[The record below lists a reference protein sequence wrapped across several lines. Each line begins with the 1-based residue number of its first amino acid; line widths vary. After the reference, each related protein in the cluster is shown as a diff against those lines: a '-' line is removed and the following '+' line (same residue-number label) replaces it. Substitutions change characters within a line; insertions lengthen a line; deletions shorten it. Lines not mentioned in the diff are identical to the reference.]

1 MSAAQLETS
10 DHDEALAHMVSSPLK
25 QQVAERLAAH
35 RARRTRIGRE
45 QTSHQ
50 PTLLEA
56 PAPAPAR
63 VNKIAAAVAERY
75 AQSQSYNAF
84 LQAEAE
90 KALQQA
96 QAAAEVAARN
106 ARAIAEAQ
114 REMLAEM
121 AHKAEIE
128 AAERAV
134 FAPVLVEPIA
144 LAPVVVAPV
153 VVAPVAFT
161 QVAEIYVEPIA
172 EPLAVEPQARWFK
185 EEMPP
190 AAAPVAPP
198 VAKQKVTVKQT
209 SSSGFSVRLYED
221 VGRPH
226 KDVSRREGSL
236 DFEAEVRLDDEER
249 RALDEEIEFRQAP
262 TFELERPTTPIPG
275 NLLEFPR
282 QLVATRK
289 ARPRYAEGPLRE
301 DGAMAHDGA
310 QLRIFEVEATQ
321 ISAAPAGES
330 VAPEWSS
337 IWLDALK
344 PEVQEEVVEE
354 KEYSVVLPP
363 QTAPVSRRVMAGLVD
378 GCLVTGATVAFGTG
392 FAYYA
397 PALPS
402 LPVMGIAAGGV
413 LAAFFLIY
421 QMLFFTFSDSTPGMR
436 YARIGLCTFSDDNPT
451 RAAMRRRTFAML
463 LALLPL
469 GFGFLWACLDD
480 DRLGWHDRISRMY
493 QRSY

>member
-1 MSAAQLETS
+1 M
-10 DHDEALAHMVSSPLK
+10 
-25 QQVAERLAAH
+25 
-35 RARRTRIGRE
+35 
-45 QTSHQ
+45 
-50 PTLLEA
+50 
-56 PAPAPAR
+56 
-63 VNKIAAAVAERY
+63 
-75 AQSQSYNAF
+75 
-84 LQAEAE
+84 
-90 KALQQA
+90 
-96 QAAAEVAARN
+96 
-106 ARAIAEAQ
+106 
-114 REMLAEM
+114 
-121 AHKAEIE
+121 
-128 AAERAV
+128 
-134 FAPVLVEPIA
+134 
-144 LAPVVVAPV
+144 
-153 VVAPVAFT
+153 
-161 QVAEIYVEPIA
+161 
-172 EPLAVEPQARWFK
+172 
-185 EEMPP
+185 
-190 AAAPVAPP
+190 
-198 VAKQKVTVKQT
+198 KQKATVKQT
-209 SSSGFSVRLYED
+209 SSAGFSVRLYED
-221 VGRPH
+221 VGRPQE
-226 KDVSRREGSL
+226 DVARRTGNLDLGS
-236 DFEAEVRLDDEER
+236 EVYPDDEER

-321 ISAAPAGES
+321 ISVSPVMDS

-344 PEVQEEVVEE
+344 PEAREEVVPHT
-354 KEYSVVLPP
+354 EYAVALPP
-363 QTAPVSRRVMAGLVD
+363 QTAPISQRVMAGLVD
-378 GCLVTGATVAFGTG
+378 GCLVAGATVAFGTG

-402 LPVMGIAAGGV
+402 LPVMGIAAGGA
-413 LAAFFLIY
+413 LGAFFLMY
-421 QMLFFTFSDSTPGMR
+421 QMLFFTFSESTPGMR

-451 RAAMRRRTFAML
+451 RAAMRRRTFATL

>member
-1 MSAAQLETS
+1 
-10 DHDEALAHMVSSPLK
+10 MVSTPLK

-35 RARRTRIGRE
+35 RARRTTRVARE

-50 PTLLEA
+50 ATLLEV
-56 PAPAPAR
+56 PTPVR

-84 LQAEAE
+84 LAAEAE

-121 AHKAEIE
+121 ARRAEIE
-128 AAERAV
+128 AAERV
-134 FAPVLVEPIA
+134 MVAPVLVSSE
-144 LAPVVVAPV
+144 VVAPV
-153 VVAPVAFT
+153 LIEPFPVVDVVEPFVEPMAPAERWFEEEGQPVVAPVA
-161 QVAEIYVEPIA
+161 AS
-172 EPLAVEPQARWFK
+172 AV
-185 EEMPP
+185 
-190 AAAPVAPP
+190 
-198 VAKQKVTVKQT
+198 KQKAAVKKT
-209 SSSGFSVRLYED
+209 SSAGFSVRLYED
-221 VGRPH
+221 VGRPPE
-226 KDVSRREGSL
+226 DVSRRTGNLDLGS
-236 DFEAEVRLDDEER
+236 EVYLDDEER
-249 RALDEEIEFRQAP
+249 RTLDEEIEFRQAP

-321 ISAAPAGES
+321 ISVAPMVES
-330 VAPEWSS
+330 GAPEWSS

-344 PEVQEEVVEE
+344 PEVQEVVEE
-354 KEYSVVLPP
+354 KEYSVALPP
-363 QTAPVSRRVMAGLVD
+363 QTAPISQRVMAGLVD
-378 GCLVTGATVAFGTG
+378 GCLVAGATVAFGTG
-392 FAYYA
+392 FAYYT

-402 LPVMGIAAGGV
+402 LPAMGIVAVGALG
-413 LAAFFLIY
+413 AFFLIY
-421 QMLFFTFSDSTPGMR
+421 QMLFFTFSESTPGMR

-480 DRLGWHDRISRMY
+480 DRLAWHDRISRMY